1 MRKRIYEIVE
11 HADQGDR
18 LSHAYDIFITV
29 VALISIIPLLFKG
42 TNPFLDRID
51 LITVYILF
59 ADYIFRWVT
68 HDFRRG
74 KASPWS
80 FVLYPITPL
89 AIIEMA
95 AILPSLAV
103 LGPQFRILRML
114 RLYRALQY
122 SKNFIYIANVF
133 KREKKTLGSVLV
145 IALAYIFISALA
157 MFCYEPDT
165 FENFF
170 HALYWAT
177 TALTTV
183 GYGDIYPVTHVGQ
196 LISMIS
202 SLFGVAIIALP
213 AGVVTAGFMS
223 QLENENKQ
231 KEEDRDDEV
240 E

>member
-1 MRKRIYEIVE
+1 MRKRIFEIVE
-11 HADQGDR
+11 RAERSDR
-18 LSHAYDIFITV
+18 LSHVYDIFITV
-29 VALISIIPLLFKG
+29 VALISIFPLLFKE
-42 TNPFLDRID
+42 TNAVLDGID
-51 LITVYILF
+51 LVTVYILF

-68 HDFRRG
+68 YDFKNG
-74 KASPWS
+74 KKGWLS
-80 FVLYPITPL
+80 FVKYPFTPM
-89 AIIEMA
+89 AIIELA

-114 RLYRALQY
+114 RLFRALQY

-133 KREKKTLGSVLV
+133 KRERKTLTSVLV

-183 GYGDIYPVTHVGQ
+183 GYGDIYPVTWVGQ

-223 QLENENKQ
+223 QLERENKQ
-231 KEEDRDDEV
+231 EDEDSE
-240 E
+240 

>member
-11 HADQGDR
+11 RAGKYDR
-18 LSHAYDIFITV
+18 VSHIYDIFITA
-29 VALISIIPLLFKG
+29 VALISIVPLLFKQSY
-42 TNPFLDRID
+42 PVLDTID

-68 HDFRRG
+68 HDFKSG
-74 KASPWS
+74 KASVWA
-80 FVLYPITPL
+80 FIRYPFTL
-89 AIIEMA
+89 SAIIELA

-114 RLYRALQY
+114 RLFRALQY
-122 SKNFIYIANVF
+122 SKNFLYISNVF
-133 KREKKTLGSVLV
+133 KRERKTLCSVLI

-183 GYGDIYPVTHVGQ
+183 GYGDIYPVTWVGQ

-202 SLFGVAIIALP
+202 SLFGVAVIALP
-213 AGVVTAGFMS
+213 AGVVTAGFME
-223 QLENENKQ
+223 QLQNDNRE
-231 KEEDRDDEV
+231 KEEARDDEV

>member
-11 HADQGDR
+11 HADTGDR

-51 LITVYILF
+51 LVTVYILF

-89 AIIEMA
+89 AIIELA

-223 QLENENKQ
+223 QLESENKQ
-231 KEEDRDDEV
+231 REAKQDDEV